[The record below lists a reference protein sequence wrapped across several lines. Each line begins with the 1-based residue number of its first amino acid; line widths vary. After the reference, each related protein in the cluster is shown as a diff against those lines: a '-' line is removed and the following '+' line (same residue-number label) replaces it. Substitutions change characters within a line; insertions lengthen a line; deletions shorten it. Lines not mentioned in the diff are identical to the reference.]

1 MKKLYSME
9 AAKGWLKKARQ
20 RKYIM
25 LGVGI
30 LSLAVCI
37 FLCTQVTFFNQDR
50 LLWPVVVVSVLGGWG
65 VIVLYSYA
73 YAPARARAEHMKGIM
88 AGEEEVFSGVLQRTG
103 ESFSI
108 PKSVTVKKIRLQMGE
123 ESVLLHAES
132 AAARQLP
139 ADGTRVQVST
149 VRKFIT
155 GYEVLQ

>member
-9 AAKGWLKKARQ
+9 AAKAWLKKARQ

-50 LLWPVVVVSVLGGWG
+50 LLLP
-65 VIVLYSYA
+65 VIVLSVIAGWVVMLLYVFA

-123 ESVLLHAES
+123 ESILLHAES
-132 AAARQLP
+132 AVARQLP
-139 ADGTRVQVST
+139 ADGTRVQVSA

-155 GYEVLQ
+155 GYEVIQ

>member
-65 VIVLYSYA
+65 VIVLYS
-73 YAPARARAEHMKGIM
+73 
-88 AGEEEVFSGVLQRTG
+88 
-103 ESFSI
+103 
-108 PKSVTVKKIRLQMGE
+108 
-123 ESVLLHAES
+123 
-132 AAARQLP
+132 
-139 ADGTRVQVST
+139 
-149 VRKFIT
+149 
-155 GYEVLQ
+155 

>member
-9 AAKGWLKKARQ
+9 AAKEWLKKARQ

-50 LLWPVVVVSVLGGWG
+50 LLLP
-65 VIVLYSYA
+65 VIVLSVIAGWVVMLLYVFA

-123 ESVLLHAES
+123 ESILLHAES
-132 AAARQLP
+132 AVARQLP
-139 ADGTRVQVST
+139 ADGTRVQVSA

-155 GYEVLQ
+155 GYEVIQ

>member
-9 AAKGWLKKARQ
+9 AANEWLKKARQ

-50 LLWPVVVVSVLGGWG
+50 LLLP
-65 VIVLYSYA
+65 VIVLSVIAGWAVMLLYVFA

-103 ESFSI
+103 ETFSI

-123 ESVLLHAES
+123 ESILLHAES
-132 AAARQLP
+132 AVARQLP
-139 ADGTRVQVST
+139 ADGTRVQVSA

-155 GYEVLQ
+155 GYEVIQ